1 MERLLSK
8 RKQFAKAVTTATEHD
23 ANEMVKPE
31 VKREFTD
38 SAKWSQNGDV
48 VVDPVT
54 GYQTVCFVSTL
65 TCVV

>member
-8 RKQFAKAVTTATEHD
+8 RKQFAKELATATEHK
-23 ANEMVKPE
+23 ANEMVKRG
-31 VKREFTD
+31 VNRELID
-38 SAKWSQNGDV
+38 SAKGSRNGDV

-54 GYQTVCFVSTL
+54 GYQTVRPFSIL